1 MKAFEITLN
10 GKKTIV
16 GAEDGLLTIL
26 INTLNAN
33 ERKDSFIHSSTVEYD
48 SNTKNTWH
56 ESLPINEG
64 DVIKIKVVDAE
75 NITPP
80 VKSIRDEKI
89 KRPESKLE
97 RFYRLENLL
106 KQEGLI

>member
-10 GKKTIV
+10 GKKTIAGV
-16 GAEDGLLTIL
+16 ADGLLTIL

-33 ERKDSFIHSSTVEYD
+33 GRKDSFIHSSTVEYD

>member
-33 ERKDSFIHSSTVEYD
+33 GRIHSSTVEYN
-48 SNTKNTWH
+48 SNTRNTWH

>member
-1 MKAFEITLN
+1 MKAFEIIHN
-10 GKKTIV
+10 DNKTIV
-16 GAEDGLLTIL
+16 GVADGLLTIL
-26 INTLNAN
+26 VNTLNVN
-33 ERKDSFIHSSTVEYD
+33 GRKDSFIYSGTMDYTSKTR
-48 SNTKNTWH
+48 NTWH
-56 ESLPINEG
+56 GYLPIKEG

-97 RFYRLENLL
+97 SFYRLENLL

>member
-1 MKAFEITLN
+1 MKALEITLN
-10 GKKTIV
+10 VKKTIV

-33 ERKDSFIHSSTVEYD
+33 GRKDSFIHSSTVEYG

-64 DVIKIKVVDAE
+64 DVIKIKVVDTE

-80 VKSIRDEKI
+80 VKSIRDEKN